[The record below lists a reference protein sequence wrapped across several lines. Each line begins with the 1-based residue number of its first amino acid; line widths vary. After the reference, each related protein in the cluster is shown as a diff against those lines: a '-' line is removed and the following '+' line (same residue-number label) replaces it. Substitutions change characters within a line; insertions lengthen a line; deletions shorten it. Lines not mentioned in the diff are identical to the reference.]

1 MPSTNLKHL
10 LYFLQQK
17 QLSGK
22 KMQKSFKINGMS
34 CQHCVMAV
42 KKELQKLNLKN
53 LEVKIGEAVI
63 EFDEELTSVEN
74 VIDAISEAGYE
85 VVA

>member
-1 MPSTNLKHL
+1 MTTT
-10 LYFLQQK
+10 LQIK
-17 QLSGK
+17 
-22 KMQKSFKINGMS
+22 GMS

-42 KKELQKLNLKN
+42 KKEIQKLDIKN

-63 EFDEELTSVEN
+63 EFDESITSMEN
-74 VIDAISEAGYE
+74 IIDAVIEAGFE

>member
-1 MPSTNLKHL
+1 
-10 LYFLQQK
+10 
-17 QLSGK
+17 
-22 KMQKSFKINGMS
+22 MQKSFKINGMS

>member
-1 MPSTNLKHL
+1 
-10 LYFLQQK
+10 
-17 QLSGK
+17 
-22 KMQKSFKINGMS
+22 MQKSFKINGMS

-53 LEVKIGEAVI
+53 LEVKIGEVVV

-74 VIDAISEAGYE
+74 VIDAITEAGYE